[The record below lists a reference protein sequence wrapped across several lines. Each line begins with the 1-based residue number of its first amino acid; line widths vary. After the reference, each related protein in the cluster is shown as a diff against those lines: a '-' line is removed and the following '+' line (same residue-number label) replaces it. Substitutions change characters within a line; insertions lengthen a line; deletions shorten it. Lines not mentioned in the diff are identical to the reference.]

1 VPFNYS
7 MGHARGACDSDDGI
21 TQNKADRTAPER
33 FLLPLTRLHVFDFL
47 CFVKKN

>member
-21 TQNKADRTAPER
+21 TQNKGDRTAPEM
-33 FLLPLTRLHVFDFL
+33 FSLPRQGYMCSSFSAL
-47 CFVKKN
+47 FV